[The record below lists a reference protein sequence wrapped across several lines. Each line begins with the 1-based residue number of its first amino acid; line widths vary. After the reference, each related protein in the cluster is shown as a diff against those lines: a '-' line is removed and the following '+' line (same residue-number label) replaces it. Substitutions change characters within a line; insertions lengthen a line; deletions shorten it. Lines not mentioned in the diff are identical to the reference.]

1 MEGDSTHVF
10 YSSDKRQKLALT
22 VHPGDARSQISIFKI
37 TYSDNLNEKI
47 KEINFKEFKT
57 EKGIKL
63 GLTKSELIKKLGTCY
78 LAKDSTK
85 NGIELNYRIEQPKD
99 SKTKLLQNNNMP
111 IYYATYKFKND
122 KLQNIEFGFE
132 YP

>member
-1 MEGDSTHVF
+1 MIG
-10 YSSDKRQKLALT
+10 T
-22 VHPGDARSQISIFKI
+22 VID
-37 TYSDNLNEKI
+37 TLNGVTTLK
-47 KEINFKEFKT
+47 NP
-57 EKGIKL
+57 
-63 GLTKSELIKKLGTCY
+63 
-78 LAKDSTK
+78 KDSTK
-85 NGIELNYRIEQPKD
+85 NSIELNYKIEQPKD